1 MEPTDFDMDT
11 SLYIVP
17 RRQEG
22 FSQVREHNALLETP
36 WSNTSHAL
44 VPIRTSEAIVTTISD
59 ESMERAKKRYRLE
72 DEQANAAL
80 ETLSTYQD
88 TMKSPRSTMWSEAIE
103 TELKPLHSMNTWTA
117 LAKPPKK

>member
-59 ESMERAKKRYRLE
+59 ESMERAKKGT
-72 DEQANAAL
+72 ASKMN
-80 ETLSTYQD
+80 
-88 TMKSPRSTMWSEAIE
+88 
-103 TELKPLHSMNTWTA
+103 KPMQRWKHCQHI
-117 LAKPPKK
+117 KIR